1 MTIHLDYA
9 SEYLR
14 KRWIVCYML
23 YDWNIKHANNS
34 FFSNEVVRYQ
44 RVCELMKTEP
54 TVSDAIVTKTYNQ
67 VLAEDIEEFI
77 QHLMQTG
84 TSDRLRVE
92 IDIAATLSEL
102 TTVIW

>member
-14 KRWIVCYML
+14 KRWIACYML
-23 YDWNIKHANNS
+23 YDWNINHAHNS
-34 FFSNEVVRYQ
+34 FFSNEVDRYQ
-44 RVCELMKTEP
+44 RVCKLMKTEP
-54 TVSDAIVTKTYNQ
+54 TISDALVTKTYNQ

-77 QHLMQTG
+77 QYHMRTG

-92 IDIAATLSEL
+92 IDIATTLTEL
-102 TTVIW
+102 TTVIC